1 MALYMIG
8 IGLNDAKDITLKG
21 LEAVKKCD
29 VVYLE
34 SYTSV
39 LQCSKDELEKLY
51 GKKIILATRDLVEK
65 KAEQTILKDAKEKD
79 AAFLVIGDVFG
90 ATTHT
95 DLKLR
100 ALDAG
105 IKVRV
110 IHNASILAA
119 VGITGLELYKFGKTT
134 SIPFESKDVE
144 TPYNVLKANKEIG
157 LHTLFLLDL
166 KPQQKKFLT
175 IKQAIGFLLKV
186 EEKKQKKVFTKDTVC
201 IGCAR
206 LGSDKPTVKVG
217 YAKELIN
224 KEFGNPPYCLIVPGE
239 LHFMEEE
246 ALERF

>member
-1 MALYMIG
+1 MIG

-29 VVYLE
+29 AVYLE

-39 LQCSKDELEKLY
+39 LQSSREELEKLY
-51 GKKIILATRDLVEK
+51 GKKIILTDRELVEK
-65 KAEQTILKDAKEKD
+65 NAESTILKDAKEKD
-79 AAFLVIGDVFG
+79 TAFLVIGDVFG

-105 IKVRV
+105 IKVNI
-110 IHNASILAA
+110 IHNASILSA
-119 VGITGLELYKFGKTT
+119 VGVTGLELYKFGKVT
-134 SIPFESKDVE
+134 SIPFDNENVE
-144 TPYNVLKANKEIG
+144 TPYDVLKANKEAR

-166 KPQQKKFLT
+166 RPKQEKFLT
-175 IKQAIGFLLKV
+175 IKDAVEFLMRI
-186 EEKKQKKVFTKDTVC
+186 EDKKQKKIFTKDTVC
-201 IGCAR
+201 VGCAR
-206 LGSDKPTVKVG
+206 VGSGKPEIKVG
-217 YAKELIN
+217 CAKELAN
-224 KEFGNPPYCLIVPGE
+224 KDFGKPPYCLIVPGE